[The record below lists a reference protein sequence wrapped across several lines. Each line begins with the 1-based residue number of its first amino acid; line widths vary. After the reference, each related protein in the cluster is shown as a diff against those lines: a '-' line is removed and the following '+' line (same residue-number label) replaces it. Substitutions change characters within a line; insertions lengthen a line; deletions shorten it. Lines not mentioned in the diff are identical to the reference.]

1 VGGTGTDVKPGAQT
15 ILVVDDEAEDRESIR
30 TALEA
35 RGDTVLEAS
44 NYCSAVKTFEQH
56 RDEIN
61 LLITDISLPDNNG
74 CELAQNIMQSRPDM
88 KVLFISGH
96 AGAELCRF
104 YGLVNPDLHFLEKP
118 FKPIDLLVRVWRVL
132 FSSVRFN
139 INKVAS

>member
-1 VGGTGTDVKPGAQT
+1 VGTEVKPGAQT
-15 ILVVDDEAEDRESIR
+15 VLVVDDEAEDRQSIR

-35 RGDTVLEAS
+35 RGDRVLEAGS
-44 NYCSAVKTFEQH
+44 YCSAVNTFEQNQ
-56 RDEIN
+56 DDIN

-74 CELAQNIMQSRPDM
+74 CELAQSIMESRPDM

-96 AGAELCRF
+96 AGAEVCRF

-139 INKVAS
+139 IHKVAS

>member
-1 VGGTGTDVKPGAQT
+1 VKLATQT
-15 ILVVDDEAEDRESIR
+15 ILVVDDEAEDRRSIR
-30 TALEA
+30 TALET

-61 LLITDISLPDNNG
+61 LLIADLSLPDRNG

-139 INKVAS
+139 INKVA

>member
-1 VGGTGTDVKPGAQT
+1 MQT
-15 ILVVDDEAEDRESIR
+15 ILIVDDEAEDRHSIR

-44 NYCSAVKTFEQH
+44 NYCSAVNAFELH

-61 LLITDISLPDNNG
+61 LLITDLSLPDRNG
-74 CELAQNIMQSRPDM
+74 CELARRIMQSRPDM
-88 KVLFISGH
+88 KVLFISGP
-96 AGAELCRF
+96 AGAEWCRF
-104 YGLVNPDLHFLEKP
+104 YGFVNPHLHFLEKP

-139 INKVAS
+139 LNKAAS

>member
-1 VGGTGTDVKPGAQT
+1 MKMGTQT
-15 ILVVDDEAEDRESIR
+15 ILIVDDEAEDRQSIR
-30 TALEA
+30 TTLEG

-56 RDEIN
+56 RDDIN
-61 LLITDISLPDNNG
+61 LLITDLSLPDRNG
-74 CELAQNIMQSRPDM
+74 CELAQDIMQSRPDM

-132 FSSVRFN
+132 FSSVRFD
-139 INKVAS
+139 IKKIAS

>member
-1 VGGTGTDVKPGAQT
+1 VKPGTQT
-15 ILVVDDEAEDRESIR
+15 ILVVDDEAEDRQSIR
-30 TALEA
+30 TALET

-44 NYCSAVKTFEQH
+44 NYCSAVNKFEQH

-61 LLITDISLPDNNG
+61 LLITDLSLPDKNG

-132 FSSVRFN
+132 FSSVRFD
-139 INKVAS
+139 IKKVAL

>member
-1 VGGTGTDVKPGAQT
+1 VGTEVKPGTQT
-15 ILVVDDEAEDRESIR
+15 ILVVDDEAEDRQSIR
-30 TALEA
+30 TALET

-61 LLITDISLPDNNG
+61 LLITDLSLPDNNG

-96 AGAELCRF
+96 AGAALCRF

>member
-1 VGGTGTDVKPGAQT
+1 VKPGKQT
-15 ILVVDDEAEDRESIR
+15 ILVVDDEEEDLQSIR
-30 TALEA
+30 AALEA
-35 RGDTVLEAS
+35 RGDTVLEAG
-44 NYCSAVKTFEQH
+44 NYCSGVKTFEQH

-61 LLITDISLPDNNG
+61 LLITDLSLPDRNG
-74 CELAQNIMQSRPDM
+74 CELAQNIMQSRPDV

-132 FSSVRFN
+132 FSQIRFN
-139 INKVAS
+139 LNKVA

>member
-1 VGGTGTDVKPGAQT
+1 VIPAKQT
-15 ILVVDDEAEDRESIR
+15 ILVVDDEEEDRQSIR
-30 TALEA
+30 AALEA
-35 RGDTVLEAS
+35 RGDAVLEAC

-61 LLITDISLPDNNG
+61 LLITDLSLPDRNG
-74 CELAQNIMQSRPDM
+74 CELAQSILQSRPDM

-96 AGAELCRF
+96 AGAALCRF

-132 FSSVRFN
+132 FSTIRFN
-139 INKVAS
+139 LNKVAS